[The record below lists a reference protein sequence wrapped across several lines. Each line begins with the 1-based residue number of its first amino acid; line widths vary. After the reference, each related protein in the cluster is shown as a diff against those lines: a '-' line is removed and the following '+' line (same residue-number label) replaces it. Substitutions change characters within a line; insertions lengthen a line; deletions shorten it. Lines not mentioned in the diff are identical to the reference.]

1 MHRTK
6 ILITL
11 EVVFLVFVVV
21 ACASAPG
28 ERWSGTTKGTLTRIS
43 ALEEPELRDKTL
55 PGSFPTTILKKIP
68 AAYTIP
74 YGDIVYVENDGRC
87 SQGKVIKITGGHGE
101 RGIPRKYECVK
112 SPLVQAQPPTFDF
125 SGIWSGRGYSCVEPQ
140 PPQYVM
146 IKIKDGD
153 VTATKLTGD
162 SCIRAGEVTW
172 RGKYTSNPFPGQMS
186 GRRPEL
192 VWFDVMIRIVDEN
205 TINVHGAVFTRVEV
219 PRPLWVLQRKVPMSA
234 ETLERLTKI
243 AESISTGDRKVRPM
257 QVAAQLLEESLRRPP
272 TEEDRLPIDTPK
284 VDTPKVDTTVDAS
297 VYDDYVGQY
306 AYAIL
311 TVTREGDRIFAQLTR
326 QPKFEIFPKSETE
339 FFWKVVDA
347 QVTFV
352 KNEAGLV
359 THARHRQHGEFEAP
373 KIK

>member
-6 ILITL
+6 ILIML
-11 EVVFLVFVVV
+11 EVIFIVFVVV
-21 ACASAPG
+21 A
-28 ERWSGTTKGTLTRIS
+28 KGTLTRIS

-55 PGSFPTTILKKIP
+55 PGSLPTTILKEIP

-87 SQGKVIKITGGHGE
+87 SQGEVIKITGGHGG
-101 RGIPRKYECVK
+101 RGIHRKYECVK
-112 SPLVQAQPPTFDF
+112 RPLVQAQPPFFDF
-125 SGIWSGRGYSCVEPQ
+125 SGIWSAPFYQCVDPQ
-140 PPQYVM
+140 PPQYVV
-146 IKIKDGD
+146 IKIEDGD

-172 RGKYTSNPFPGQMS
+172 RGKYKGNPFPGQMS
-186 GRRPEL
+186 GRRPGQTF
-192 VWFDVMIRIVDEN
+192 WSDVMIRIVDEN
-205 TINVHGAVFTRVEV
+205 TINVSGGVFTRVEV
-219 PRPLWVLQRKVPMSA
+219 PSPLWVLQRKVPMSGV
-234 ETLERLTKI
+234 TLERLTKI
-243 AESISTGDRKVRPM
+243 AESISTEDRKVSPM
-257 QVAAQLLEESLRRPP
+257 QVAAQLLEDSLRRPP
-272 TEEDRLPIDTPK
+272 TGKNRLPIDTPK
-284 VDTPKVDTTVDAS
+284 VDTPKVDTTVDAT

-311 TVTREGDRIFAQLTR
+311 TVTREGDRIFAQLTGFNQLKG

-352 KNEAGLV
+352 KNDAGLV
-359 THARHRQHGEFEAP
+359 IHARHRQVGEFEAP